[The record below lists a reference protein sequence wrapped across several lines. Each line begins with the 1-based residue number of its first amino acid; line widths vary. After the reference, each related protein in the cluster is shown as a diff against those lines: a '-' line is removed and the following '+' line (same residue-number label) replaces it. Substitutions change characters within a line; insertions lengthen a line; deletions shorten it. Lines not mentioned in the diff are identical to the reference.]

1 MNLSLLSL
9 HQFMYL
15 IIPDTIKRIAEQTTV
30 QDSIFL
36 AARWN

>member
-15 IIPDTIKRIAEQTTV
+15 IIPDTIKRIAEQTTSKSV
-30 QDSIFL
+30 QDSIF
-36 AARWN
+36 